1 MNRLFVIKCENTKI
15 NEVVLKNNKVITSK
29 KDSFLHGIGISSV
42 KSSVEKYN
50 GNVEIYSD
58 KNKFTI
64 TIYIP
69 LTRN

>member
-1 MNRLFVIKCENTKI
+1 M
-15 NEVVLKNNKVITSK
+15 
-29 KDSFLHGIGISSV
+29 SSV

>member
-1 MNRLFVIKCENTKI
+1 
-15 NEVVLKNNKVITSK
+15 VVLKNNKVITSK

>member
-1 MNRLFVIKCENTKI
+1 MFVIKCENTKI

-42 KSSVEKYN
+42 KSSVGKYN

>member
-1 MNRLFVIKCENTKI
+1 M
-15 NEVVLKNNKVITSK
+15 TSK

-42 KSSVEKYN
+42 KSSVGKYN